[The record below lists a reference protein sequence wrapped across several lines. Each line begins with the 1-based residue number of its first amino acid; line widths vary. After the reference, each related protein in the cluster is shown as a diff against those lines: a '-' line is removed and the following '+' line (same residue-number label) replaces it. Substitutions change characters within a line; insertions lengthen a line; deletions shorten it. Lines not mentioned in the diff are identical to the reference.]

1 MNAWADLREVRL
13 AVRLCGGI
21 PWFAALAAV
30 GLGLGIGVNNTFFAL
45 TNAAVIRGLPIEQ
58 ADRVMF
64 VGSLDA
70 QDRVRGLSRED
81 VRSLRERTT
90 TMAGVAAFPTRACT
104 LTEPAL
110 PADAV
115 IAASISHDGLSLL
128 GRAARARPRPSMPPT
143 TRPARRSSRS

>member
-1 MNAWADLREVRL
+1 MNAWTDLREVRL
-13 AVRLCGGI
+13 AVRLLWRN
-21 PWFAALAAV
+21 PWFASLAAV

-81 VRSLRERTT
+81 VRSLRELTT
-90 TMAGVAAFPTRACT
+90 TMAGVAAFA
-104 LTEPAL
+104 
-110 PADAV
+110 
-115 IAASISHDGLSLL
+115 
-128 GRAARARPRPSMPPT
+128 
-143 TRPARRSSRS
+143 